1 MIKLWKAPYGEVE
14 QRATGESPTHSLK
27 RGKADDLCRKASM
40 RPLEERQD
48 FNKKGACFIVKDDS
62 FVDFNES
69 SFKKWLENEGFETWR
84 YARWFETSWVYIN
97 IDTKLYSKGMEG
109 IKLTNYVGCHAI
121 TIDEF
126 KTIYYI
132 FKKYEGMPL
141 LQMKA
146 PDDTTAFGEYDGS
159 ASNRKDDFTDNTFS
173 DDEWSA
179 PWLDSFDEIRERLLS
194 FRLVGRKIKR
204 LRIIGMAYN
213 LDQDF
218 IEEMQDLQD
227 EWDIDP
233 STEFERYVEIDEPM
247 LMEFEDG
254 DVFEF
259 AAPRESVFCMSMNK
273 IPWDIHAGTNPNNA
287 DAGIVFAPCIGKTVT
302 SVELRTYSTD
312 DIDVMNELIHHDAD
326 DDDLVSSVILWFED
340 GTGLRIY
347 GYIDYT
353 HVVFMNKNKKT
364 DIITFGELKPAIL
377 NWEDYDWEG
386 WEE

>member
-1 MIKLWKAPYGEVE
+1 
-14 QRATGESPTHSLK
+14 
-27 RGKADDLCRKASM
+27 
-40 RPLEERQD
+40 
-48 FNKKGACFIVKDDS
+48 
-62 FVDFNES
+62 
-69 SFKKWLENEGFETWR
+69 
-84 YARWFETSWVYIN
+84 
-97 IDTKLYSKGMEG
+97 
-109 IKLTNYVGCHAI
+109 
-121 TIDEF
+121 
-126 KTIYYI
+126 
-132 FKKYEGMPL
+132 
-141 LQMKA
+141 
-146 PDDTTAFGEYDGS
+146 
-159 ASNRKDDFTDNTFS
+159 
-173 DDEWSA
+173 
-179 PWLDSFDEIRERLLS
+179 
-194 FRLVGRKIKR
+194 
-204 LRIIGMAYN
+204 
-213 LDQDF
+213 
-218 IEEMQDLQD
+218 MQDLQD

-364 DIITFGELKPAIL
+364 DIITLGELKPAIL
-377 NWEDYDWEG
+377 NWEDYDWED